1 MITGNNFCKK
11 GVSSRQQK
19 KNEHNHRILY
29 NRNSRGTKFHLKERT
44 SNLQTKFAQKGISG
58 LIQKKGT
65 SQWVLYIRISL
76 GDKFYLKQTILNY
89 WTKFGQKGYF
99 QSKTEKFI
107 IEFSIFRLD

>member
-1 MITGNNFCKK
+1 MNIIIEFCIFEIVEVLNFTLKK
-11 GVSSRQQK
+11 ELQIYK
-19 KNEHNHRILY
+19 L
-29 NRNSRGTKFHLKERT
+29 
-44 SNLQTKFAQKGISG
+44 NLPKKGISG